1 MTKVNYPMKSKTA
14 PKGASKKEISTKIQ
28 NSLNEVIVQFEKDG
42 ASKKT
47 NKIVKKA
54 SRKIAGKIKK
64 DLKKIKSKKAKSST
78 KPKSEVKGI
87 EII

>member
-1 MTKVNYPMKSKTA
+1 MKSKSTS
-14 PKGASKKEISTKIQ
+14 KGVSKKEISAKIQ

-47 NKIVKKA
+47 NKVVKKA
-54 SRKIAGKIKK
+54 SQKIAGKIKR
-64 DLKKIKSKKAKSST
+64 DLKKIKSKKAKPS
-78 KPKSEVKGI
+78 KKLNGEVKGV

>member
-1 MTKVNYPMKSKTA
+1 MKSKST
-14 PKGASKKEISTKIQ
+14 PKSVSKKEISAKIQ
-28 NSLNEVIVQFEKDG
+28 NSLNEVITQFEKDG

-47 NKIVKKA
+47 NKTIKKA

-64 DLKKIKSKKAKSST
+64 DLKKIKSKKVKSSR
-78 KPKSEVKGI
+78 KVNGEAKGV